1 MQEPMRGIR
10 GSPTGTDVLQWPLV
24 GRLLRWRHARTSLQL
39 VLLAAAAAVVL
50 HGLFGPD
57 LAPGNLAT
65 VLTWVHYRGL
75 LVIALLAAGN
85 FFCAGCPFVLV
96 RDWGR
101 RLHAPARL
109 WPKRLRGKW
118 IAIVFFAAVLFAY
131 ELFDLWALP
140 RGTAYLVLGY
150 FAAALAIDTVFKGAT
165 FCKHLCPIG
174 QFNFVA
180 STLSPLELQIREPAT
195 CQACR
200 TSDCIAGRRAPEPPF
215 NVVQRGCEL
224 GLYLPAKVGNIDC
237 TFCLDC
243 VHACPHDN
251 IAIAMRTPGI
261 ELGDTRRRSG
271 IGRLVN
277 RPDIA
282 VLSVLFVFGALVNAF
297 AMVSPV
303 HEVERWL
310 GETLGTTSESV
321 VLGCLFVLGLGVAPL
336 ALLGAAS
343 GLTRVLAGSSPRTA
357 RAVQYRGQTPG
368 GPLPTVQILRGS
380 DTRDSATSLTR
391 VALQYAY
398 GLVPFGFGMWLA
410 HYGFHFLTGA
420 LTVVPVTQSAAI
432 DLTGWAALGD
442 PLWRWAG
449 MRPGAV
455 FPIQLGC
462 ILLGALGSIAV
473 MHDISRRACADR
485 PVRATVPWAAVV
497 LLLTAAAIWILFQP
511 MEMRGMGLEG

>member
-1 MQEPMRGIR
+1 MQEPMLGIR
-10 GSPTGTDVLQWPLV
+10 SSPTGMDVLQWPLV

-57 LAPGNLAT
+57 IAPGNLAT

-118 IAIVFFAAVLFAY
+118 IAIVLFVAVLFAY

-140 RGTAYLVLGY
+140 RGTAYLVLAY

-195 CQACR
+195 CEACR

-215 NVVQRGCEL
+215 QVVQRGCEL

-243 VHACPHDN
+243 VQACPHDN
-251 IAIAMRTPGI
+251 IGIVMRTPGI
-261 ELGDTRRRSG
+261 ELADTRRRSG

-282 VLSVLFVFGALVNAF
+282 VLSVLFVFGAMVNAF
-297 AMVSPV
+297 AMVAPV
-303 HEVERWL
+303 HHVEQWL
-310 GETLGTTSESV
+310 AGTLGTTSESL

-336 ALLGAAS
+336 ALLGQPRAGPCTRSPDARRMAARID
-343 GLTRVLAGSSPRTA
+343 RVRRSLELPCSTPMAWFRLASACGWRT
-357 RAVQYRGQTPG
+357 T
-368 GPLPTVQILRGS
+368 
-380 DTRDSATSLTR
+380 
-391 VALQYAY
+391 
-398 GLVPFGFGMWLA
+398 GF
-410 HYGFHFLTGA
+410 
-420 LTVVPVTQSAAI
+420 
-432 DLTGWAALGD
+432 
-442 PLWRWAG
+442 
-449 MRPGAV
+449 
-455 FPIQLGC
+455 
-462 ILLGALGSIAV
+462 
-473 MHDISRRACADR
+473 IS
-485 PVRATVPWAAVV
+485 
-497 LLLTAAAIWILFQP
+497 
-511 MEMRGMGLEG
+511 

>member
-1 MQEPMRGIR
+1 MRGTM
-10 GSPTGTDVLQWPLV
+10 GSPTSVDVLEWPLV

-57 LAPGNLAT
+57 VAPGNLAT

-75 LVIALLAAGN
+75 LVVALLAAGN
-85 FFCAGCPFVLV
+85 FFCAGCPFVLA

-101 RLHAPARL
+101 RLHAPARI

-118 IAIVFFAAVLFAY
+118 IAVVLFVAVLFAY

-140 RGTAYLVLGY
+140 RATAYLVLAY
-150 FAAALAIDTVFKGAT
+150 FAGALAIDTVFKGAT

-180 STLSPLELQIREPAT
+180 STISPLELRIREVAT

-200 TSDCIAGRRAPEPPF
+200 TSDCIAGRRSPEAPHKI
-215 NVVQRGCEL
+215 VQRGCEL

-251 IAIAMRTPGI
+251 IGIVMRTPGI
-261 ELGDTRRRSG
+261 ELADTRRRSG

-303 HEVERWL
+303 HQVEQWL
-310 GETLGTTSESV
+310 AETLGTTSESV
-321 VLGCLFVLGLGVAPL
+321 VLGCLFVFGLGVAPL
-336 ALLGAAS
+336 VLLGTAA
-343 GLTRVLAGSSPRTA
+343 GLTRVLAGR
-357 RAVQYRGQTPG
+357 QTG
-368 GPLPTVQILRGS
+368 TVRLKPETPRGS
-380 DTRDSATSLTR
+380 IARVSAR
-391 VALQYAY
+391 YAY

-410 HYGFHFLTGA
+410 HYGFHLLTGA

-432 DLTGWAALGD
+432 DLMGWAALGD

-462 ILLGALGSIAV
+462 ILLGTFGSLAV
-473 MHDISRRACADR
+473 MHDISLRDYPDR
-485 PVRATVPWAAVV
+485 PARATAPWGIVV
-497 LLLTAAAIWILFQP
+497 LLLAATAIWVLFQP
-511 MEMRGMGLEG
+511 MEMRGIGTGG